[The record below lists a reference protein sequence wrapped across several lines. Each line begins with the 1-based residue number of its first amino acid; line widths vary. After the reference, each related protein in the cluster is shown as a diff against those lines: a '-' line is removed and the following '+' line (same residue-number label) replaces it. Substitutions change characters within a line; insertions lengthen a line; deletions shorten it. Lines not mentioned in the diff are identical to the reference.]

1 MIAGAEIKLENGE
14 YGRTLVA
21 RLKPNEDL
29 IEALERLCRQYGIA
43 HAVVR
48 SAVGSLVDG
57 CLAHARDP
65 AALTRVPGPGV
76 EIVSLTGEVRL
87 QRDGDGAAGPT
98 ELTAI
103 LSGVDSQVFAGRVV
117 RGANLSFITVECVLQ
132 EWLPQTDAA
141 PSSPS

>member
-1 MIAGAEIKLENGE
+1 MIASSEIKLQNGE

-29 IEALERLCRQYGIA
+29 IDALERLCRQYGIA

-57 CLAHARDP
+57 CLANARDP

-76 EIVSLTGEVRL
+76 EIISLTGEVHVRC
-87 QRDGDGAAGPT
+87 DSGGAASPT

-117 RGANLSFITVECVLQ
+117 RGANLTFITIECVLQ
-132 EWLPQTDAA
+132 EWLPQTDTA
-141 PSSPS
+141 PSHPS